1 MVYLERIKE
10 VKSLGGGAGRGR
22 VPPLLLVF
30 LSMEGVAMSE
40 KRISQ
45 LVEAGAAKDAAA
57 FSPKARTVIGNLSD
71 EEFNS
76 VLSIRKQIIAVA
88 SQEDLAAFD
97 QCLSFIF

>member
-1 MVYLERIKE
+1 ME
-10 VKSLGGGAGRGR
+10 AAPAQGR

-30 LSMEGVAMSE
+30 LWKETAMSDD

-45 LVEAGAAKDAAA
+45 LVEAGVAKNAEA
-57 FSPKARTVIGNLSD
+57 FSPKAKTVIGNLSD

-76 VLSIRKQIIAVA
+76 VLSIRRQIIAVA
-88 SQEDLAAFD
+88 SREDVAAYD